1 MDDILRAMNIL
12 ILGAGQ
18 VGASVAES
26 MVSEKNDV
34 TVVDLI
40 PERLKALQ
48 GQFNLRTVVGNAAH
62 PEILAEAGAEDCDM
76 LFAVTAS
83 DETNL
88 VACKVGHAVF
98 NIPTRIARI
107 RSTWHQKHPGLL
119 GPECFSVTHAICP
132 EQIVTDYIGKL
143 IEFPEAL
150 QVAEFAGGMIDLVA
164 VRAVEGGA
172 IVRQPLRHL
181 ESRLPTMDVKVAAI
195 YRNDRPLEL
204 APETVVEAGD
214 EVFFV
219 AASGNLREVMAEM
232 RQMDRPVKRMIIA
245 GGGNIGLR
253 LARAFEKRLHVKIIE
268 ASKPRCEYLAGQ
280 LGSALVLN
288 GDVSNE
294 DLLDEESVD
303 ETDLFVSV
311 TNDDE
316 ANIMS
321 ALLAKRM
328 GARRVIA
335 LINRRAYG
343 DLMQA
348 GQIDIA
354 ISPAQAT
361 LGSLLE
367 HVRRGDVVA
376 VHSVHRGRAEA
387 IELIAHGN
395 AETSSVVGRRIR
407 ELWLPPGAVVVGIV
421 RGKQAI
427 VAEDDSH
434 IIESGDHVVVFLTQ
448 KRMIPKVEKLFGVSA
463 GFF

>member
-1 MDDILRAMNIL
+1 MKIL

-26 MVSEKNDV
+26 LVSEKNDV
-34 TVVDLI
+34 TVVDTSA
-40 PERLKALQ
+40 ERLKDLQ
-48 GQFNLRTVVGNAAH
+48 NLFDLRTVAGNAAQ
-62 PEILAEAGAEDCDM
+62 PEILAEAGAADTDM

-107 RSTWHQKHPGLL
+107 RSTWFARHPELL
-119 GPECFSVTHAICP
+119 APECFSVDHAICP
-132 EQIVTDYIGKL
+132 EQIVTEYIERL

-150 QVAEFAGGMIDLVA
+150 EVVEFAGGKLDLVA
-164 VRAVEGGA
+164 VRAVEGGTL
-172 IVRQPLRHL
+172 VRHPLRYL
-181 ESRLPTMDVKVAAI
+181 ETLLPDVAARIAAI

-204 APETVVEAGD
+204 TPEVVVQPGD
-214 EVFFV
+214 EVFILADSRRIRAV
-219 AASGNLREVMAEM
+219 MTELRK
-232 RQMDRPVKRMIIA
+232 MDNPVRRVIIA

-253 LARAFEKRLHVKIIE
+253 LASALEGRLNVKVIE
-268 ASKPRCEYLAGQ
+268 ASKRRCEFLAGQ
-280 LGSALVLN
+280 LESALVLN
-288 GDVSNE
+288 GDVTNE
-294 DLLDEESVD
+294 DLMADENVD
-303 ETDLFVSV
+303 ETDLFISV

-321 ALLAKRM
+321 SLLAKRM
-328 GARRVIA
+328 GARRVIS

-343 DLMQA
+343 NLMQG

-361 LGSLLE
+361 LGSLLA

-376 VHSVHRGRAEA
+376 VHSVRRGRAEA
-387 IELIAHGN
+387 IELIAHGDRK
-395 AETSSVVGRRIR
+395 SSRVVGRALR
-407 ELWLPPGAVVVGIV
+407 EIDLPPGA
-421 RGKQAI
+421 AI
-427 VAEDDSH
+427 VAIVRQGEPIVATNDGLV
-434 IIESGDHVVVFLTQ
+434 IEPDDHVVVFLTS
-448 KRMIPKVEKLFGVSA
+448 KRMIPKVEKLFEVGV

>member
-1 MDDILRAMNIL
+1 MKIL

-26 MVSEKNDV
+26 LVSERNDV
-34 TVVDLI
+34 TVVDTNI
-40 PERLKALQ
+40 DRLRDLQ
-48 GQFNLRTVVGNAAH
+48 SQFNLRTVAGNAAH
-62 PEILAEAGAEDCDM
+62 PETLADAGAADSDM

-107 RSTWHQKHPGLL
+107 RSTWFQSHPKLL
-119 GPECFSVTHAICP
+119 ATDCFSVSHAICP

-150 QVAEFAGGMIDLVA
+150 QVAEFAGGRIDLVA
-164 VRAVEGGA
+164 VRAFEGGA
-172 IVRQPLRHL
+172 IVRQPLRNL
-181 ESRLPTMDVKVAAI
+181 EKRLPTIEVKVAAI
-195 YRNDRPLEL
+195 YRNDRPVDL
-204 APETVVEAGD
+204 APETVVRPGD

-219 AASGNLREVMAEM
+219 AASQHIREVMAEM
-232 RQMDRPVKRMIIA
+232 RQVDRPVKRVIIA

-253 LARAFEKRLHVKIIE
+253 LARALEDRMNVKVIE
-268 ASKPRCEYLAGQ
+268 ASKVRCEYLSGQ
-280 LGSALVLN
+280 LGTALVLN

-294 DLLDEESVD
+294 DLLGDENVD

-343 DLMQA
+343 DLMQG

-376 VHSVHRGRAEA
+376 VHSVRRGRAEA
-387 IELIAHGN
+387 IELIAHGDQK
-395 AETSSVVGRRIR
+395 SSRVIGRRIR
-407 ELWLPPGAVVVGIV
+407 DIKLPPGATIVGIV
-421 RGKQAI
+421 RGSHAI
-427 VAEDDSH
+427 VAEEDSH
-434 IIESGDHVVVFLTQ
+434 VIEPDDHVVVFLTQ
-448 KRMIPKVEKLFGVSA
+448 VHSIPKVEKLFGVDA

>member
-1 MDDILRAMNIL
+1 LKIL

-18 VGASVAES
+18 VGSSVAES
-26 MVSEKNDV
+26 LVSEKNDV
-34 TVVDLI
+34 TVVDTNT
-40 PERLKALQ
+40 ERLKDLQ
-48 GQFNLRTVVGNAAH
+48 NQYDLRAVVGNAAH
-62 PEILAEAGAEDCDM
+62 PEILAEAGAADTDM

-88 VACKVGHAVF
+88 VATKVAHAVF

-107 RSTWHQKHPGLL
+107 RSTWFERHPELL
-119 GPECFSVTHAICP
+119 HGEGFSVDHAICP
-132 EQIVTDYIGKL
+132 EQIVTEYIL
-143 IEFPEAL
+143 RLVEFPEAL
-150 QVAEFAGGMIDLVA
+150 QVAEFAGGRIDLVA
-164 VRAVEGGA
+164 VRAVEGGP
-172 IVRQPLRHL
+172 IVRHPLRDL
-181 ESRLPTMDVKVAAI
+181 EKMLPDIEVKVAAI
-195 YRNDRPLEL
+195 YRNERPLPL
-204 APETVVEAGD
+204 APETVVHAGD

-219 AASGNLREVMAEM
+219 AASEHIRHVMAHM
-232 RQMDRPVKRMIIA
+232 RQMDRPVSRVIIA

-253 LARAFEKRLHVKIIE
+253 LAKALEGRLNVKLIE
-268 ASKPRCEYLAGQ
+268 ASKRRCEYLAGQ
-280 LGSALVLN
+280 LESALVLN

-294 DLLDEESVD
+294 DLLGDESVD

-343 DLMQA
+343 DLMQG

-376 VHSVHRGRAEA
+376 VHSVRRGRAEA
-387 IELIAHGN
+387 IELIAHGDRK
-395 AETSSVVGRRIR
+395 TSRVVGRRLSEIDM
-407 ELWLPPGAVVVGIV
+407 PPGAVIVGII
-421 RGKQAI
+421 RGERVI
-427 VAEDDSH
+427 VAEEDH
-434 IIESGDHVVVFLTQ
+434 HAIEPDDHVIVFLTQ
-448 KRMIPKVEKLFGVSA
+448 KRMIPKIEKLFEVSV

>member
-1 MDDILRAMNIL
+1 LKIL

-26 MVSEKNDV
+26 LVSEKNDV
-34 TVVDLI
+34 TVVDTSA
-40 PERLKALQ
+40 ERLRDLQ
-48 GQFNLRTVVGNAAH
+48 NLYDLRTVVGNAAH
-62 PEILAEAGAEDCDM
+62 PEILAEAGAADTDM

-107 RSTWHQKHPGLL
+107 RSSWFTSHPDLL
-119 GPECFSVTHAICP
+119 GADCFSVDHAICP
-132 EQIVTDYIGKL
+132 EQIVTEYIEKL

-150 QVAEFAGGMIDLVA
+150 QVAEFAGGKIDVVA
-164 VRAVEGGA
+164 VRAVEGGP
-172 IVRQPLRHL
+172 IVRHPLRDL
-181 ESRLPTMDVKVAAI
+181 EKMLPTIDVKVAAI
-195 YRNDRPLEL
+195 YRNDRPLVL
-204 APETVVEAGD
+204 APETVVQAGD

-219 AASGNLREVMAEM
+219 AASGHIREVMAHM
-232 RQMDRPVKRMIIA
+232 RQMDRPVGRVIIA

-253 LARAFEKRLHVKIIE
+253 LARALDGRLNVKVIESSKR
-268 ASKPRCEYLAGQ
+268 RCEYLAGQ
-280 LGSALVLN
+280 LSSTLVLN
-288 GDVSNE
+288 GDVSSE
-294 DLLDEESVD
+294 DLLADENIE

-335 LINRRAYG
+335 LVNRRAYG
-343 DLMQA
+343 DLMQG

-376 VHSVHRGRAEA
+376 VHSVRRGRAEA
-387 IELIAHGN
+387 LELIAHGDRK
-395 AETSSVVGRRIR
+395 SSRVVGRALRDID
-407 ELWLPPGAVVVGIV
+407 LPPGATIVGII
-421 RGKQAI
+421 RGGEAI
-427 VAEDDSH
+427 VAESDAHVIETDDH
-434 IIESGDHVVVFLTQ
+434 LVVFLTQ
-448 KRMIPKVEKLFGVSA
+448 KRMIPKIEKLFEVGMH
-463 GFF
+463 FF

>member
-1 MDDILRAMNIL
+1 MKIL

-26 MVSEKNDV
+26 LVSEKNDV
-34 TVVDLI
+34 TVVDTSA
-40 PERLKALQ
+40 ERLRELASR
-48 GQFNLRTVVGNAAH
+48 FNLRTVTGNAAH
-62 PEILAEAGAEDCDM
+62 PEVLADAGAADTDM

-107 RSTWHQKHPGLL
+107 RSTWFQSHPQLL
-119 GPECFSVTHAICP
+119 ESDCFSVSHAICP
-132 EQIVTDYIGKL
+132 EQIVTEYIGKL

-150 QVAEFAGGMIDLVA
+150 QVAGFAGGKIALVA
-164 VRAVEGGA
+164 VRAVEGGP
-172 IVRQPLRHL
+172 IVRHPLRDL
-181 ESRLPTMDVKVAAI
+181 EKRLPTTDVKVAAI
-195 YRNDRPLEL
+195 YRHDRPLPL
-204 APETVVEAGD
+204 APETVVQAGD

-219 AASGNLREVMAEM
+219 AAAADIRGVMAEM
-232 RQMDRPVKRMIIA
+232 RQRDRPVARVIIA

-253 LARAFEKRLHVKIIE
+253 LARALEDRLNVKVIE
-268 ASKPRCEYLAGQ
+268 ASKRRCEFLAGQ

-294 DLLDEESVD
+294 DLLGDENVD
-303 ETDLFVSV
+303 DADLFVSV

-343 DLMQA
+343 DLMQG

-376 VHSVHRGRAEA
+376 VHSVRRGRAEA
-387 IELIAHGN
+387 LELIAHGDRR
-395 AETSSVVGRRIR
+395 TSRVVGRRIR
-407 ELWLPPGAVVVGIV
+407 EIDLPPGATIVGII
-421 RGKQAI
+421 RGGEAI
-427 VAEDDSH
+427 VAEDDGH
-434 IIESGDHVVVFLTQ
+434 VIEPEDHVLVFLTQ
-448 KRMIPKVEKLFGVSA
+448 KRMIPKVEKLFEVGV

>member
-1 MDDILRAMNIL
+1 LKIL

-26 MVSEKNDV
+26 LVSEKNDV
-34 TVVDLI
+34 TVVDTSQ
-40 PERLKALQ
+40 ERLKDLQ
-48 GQFNLRTVVGNAAH
+48 AQFDLRTVAGNAAH
-62 PEILAEAGAEDCDM
+62 PEVLAEAGAADTDM

-107 RSTWHQKHPGLL
+107 RSTWYTRHSELL
-119 GPECFSVTHAICP
+119 GPDCFSVDHAICP
-132 EQIVTDYIGKL
+132 EQIVTEYIGKL

-150 QVAEFAGGMIDLVA
+150 QVAEFAGGKIDLVA
-164 VRAVEGGA
+164 VRAVEGGP
-172 IVRQPLRHL
+172 IVRHPLRDL
-181 ESRLPTMDVKVAAI
+181 EKMLPTIDVKIAAI
-195 YRNDRPLEL
+195 YRQERPLAL
-204 APETVVEAGD
+204 SPETVVQAGD
-214 EVFFV
+214 EVFFM
-219 AASGNLREVMAEM
+219 AASENIRHVMAHM
-232 RQMDRPVKRMIIA
+232 RQMDRPVSRVIVA

-253 LARAFEKRLHVKIIE
+253 LARALEGRLNVKVIE
-268 ASKPRCEYLAGQ
+268 ASKRRCEHLAGQ
-280 LGSALVLN
+280 LASALVLN
-288 GDVSNE
+288 GDVSSE
-294 DLLDEESVD
+294 DLLGDENIE

-335 LINRRAYG
+335 LVNRRAYG
-343 DLMQA
+343 DLVQG

-354 ISPAQAT
+354 ISPAHAT

-376 VHSVHRGRAEA
+376 VHSVRRGRAEA
-387 IELIAHGN
+387 LELIAHGDRK
-395 AETSSVVGRRIR
+395 TSRVVGRRIR
-407 ELWLPPGAVVVGIV
+407 EVALPPGASIVGVI
-421 RGKQAI
+421 RGDRVI
-427 VAEDDSH
+427 VAEDDGH
-434 IIESGDHVVVFLTQ
+434 VIESDDHVLIFLTQ
-448 KRMIPKVEKLFGVSA
+448 KRMIPKVEKLFEVSV
-463 GFF
+463 GCF

>member
-1 MDDILRAMNIL
+1 MKIL

-26 MVSEKNDV
+26 LVSEKNDV
-34 TVVDLI
+34 TVVDTSA
-40 PERLKALQ
+40 ERLKDLQ
-48 GQFNLRTVVGNAAH
+48 NQFDLRTVVGNAAH
-62 PEILAEAGAEDCDM
+62 PEVLAEAGAADTDM

-88 VACKVGHAVF
+88 VATKVAHAVF

-107 RSTWHQKHPGLL
+107 RSTWFERHPDLL
-119 GPECFSVTHAICP
+119 EGEGFLVDHAICP
-132 EQIVTDYIGKL
+132 EQIVTEYIAKL
-143 IEFPEAL
+143 IDFPEAL
-150 QVAEFAGGMIDLVA
+150 QVAEFAGGRIDLVA
-164 VRAVEGGA
+164 VRAVEGGP
-172 IVRQPLRHL
+172 IVRHPLRDL
-181 ESRLPTMDVKVAAI
+181 EKMLPTIDVKVAAI
-195 YRNDRPLEL
+195 YRNERPLEL
-204 APETVVEAGD
+204 TPETVVQAGD

-219 AASGNLREVMAEM
+219 AASEHLRHVMAHM
-232 RQMDRPVKRMIIA
+232 RQMDRPVQRVIIA

-253 LARAFEKRLHVKIIE
+253 LARALEGRLNVKVIE
-268 ASKPRCEYLAGQ
+268 ASKRRCEYLAGQ
-280 LGSALVLN
+280 LESALVLN

-294 DLLDEESVD
+294 DLLGDESVD

-343 DLMQA
+343 DLMQG

-376 VHSVHRGRAEA
+376 VHSVRRGRAEA
-387 IELIAHGN
+387 LELIAHGDRK
-395 AETSSVVGRRIR
+395 TSRVVGRRIR
-407 ELWLPPGAVVVGIV
+407 EIDLPPGATIVGII
-421 RGKQAI
+421 RGDKVI
-427 VAEDDSH
+427 VAEDDAH
-434 IIESGDHVVVFLTQ
+434 AIEPDDHVIVFLTQ
-448 KRMIPKVEKLFGVSA
+448 KRMIPKIEKLFEVSV

>member
-1 MDDILRAMNIL
+1 MKIL

-26 MVSEKNDV
+26 LVSEKNDV
-34 TVVDLI
+34 TVVDTSA
-40 PERLKALQ
+40 ERLRDLASR
-48 GQFNLRTVVGNAAH
+48 FNLRTVTGNAAH
-62 PEILAEAGAEDCDM
+62 PEVLADAGAADTDM

-88 VACKVGHAVF
+88 VASKVGHAVF

-107 RSTWHQKHPGLL
+107 RSTWFQSHPQLL
-119 GPECFSVTHAICP
+119 ESDCFSVSHAICP
-132 EQIVTDYIGKL
+132 EQIVTEYIGKL

-150 QVAEFAGGMIDLVA
+150 QVAEFAGGKIALVA
-164 VRAVEGGA
+164 VRAIEGGP
-172 IVRQPLRHL
+172 IVRHPLHDL
-181 ESRLPTMDVKVAAI
+181 EMRLPTTDVKVAAI
-195 YRNDRPLEL
+195 YRHDRPMPL
-204 APETVVEAGD
+204 APETVVQAGD

-219 AASGNLREVMAEM
+219 AAAADIRGVMAEM
-232 RQMDRPVKRMIIA
+232 RQMDRPVARVIIA

-253 LARAFEKRLHVKIIE
+253 LARALEDRLNVKVIE
-268 ASKPRCEYLAGQ
+268 ASKRRCEFLAGQ
-280 LGSALVLN
+280 LGTALVLN

-294 DLLDEESVD
+294 DLLGDENVD
-303 ETDLFVSV
+303 DTDLFVAV

-343 DLMQA
+343 DLMQG

-376 VHSVHRGRAEA
+376 VHSVRRGRAEA
-387 IELIAHGN
+387 LELIAHGDRR
-395 AETSSVVGRRIR
+395 TSRVVGRRIR
-407 ELWLPPGAVVVGIV
+407 EIDLPPGATIVGII
-421 RGKQAI
+421 RGGEAI
-427 VAEDDSH
+427 VAEDDGH
-434 IIESGDHVVVFLTQ
+434 VIEAEDHVLVFLTQ
-448 KRMIPKVEKLFGVSA
+448 KRMIPKVEKLFEVGV